1 MTYTRATAPP
11 ASCLF
16 SSETDTLDVNPLVC
30 SVGPAKVTG
39 RENEDLT
46 LGHLCFEE
54 RSCVV
59 IDFVPTVSGTM
70 PDC

>member
-1 MTYTRATAPP
+1 MTSTKATALP
-11 ASCLF
+11 ASCF
-16 SSETDTLDVNPLVC
+16 SSSETDTLDINPLVC

-39 RENEDLT
+39 REDEDVT
-46 LGHLCFEE
+46 LGHLCFEG